1 MKGMYY
7 FDHDNNAH
15 NDDKMRKIRRQFG
28 SAGYGKYWLLL
39 ELMHNNNGC
48 IERDDLEDIAYW
60 EQIENIEEFVE
71 YCIKIKLFIEQDGKI
86 YSKRMV
92 EDIQAF
98 VEQQDKRQSAA
109 NQRWNKRTDDKT
121 PKGKGSSNNKDNN
134 KDINKEETQTDI
146 LPENINNV
154 IETLSKDDMQTECKC
169 NANADEV
176 NMQNEKVDM
185 QTECKCNANANQN
198 KKENNKINKNKIN
211 NNNNKI
217 NNNNINNTANAD
229 VVVDV
234 SSSQSQSVS
243 DCDGLQNMSKEQIEG
258 AMALL
263 DSLDIDV
270 ASPPLEVSA
279 EDINSIL
286 IDEDAAFDPDDNVI
300 DYDTQQQQEADKAVA
315 ALIDDKSQMRD
326 TLTKTYAITESL
338 ADIMLSKHDVPYIQN
353 KIDLLSKQ
361 KNIDNPGAWLIKA
374 CREDYQVAA
383 VTQEKPPT
391 QSTRNY
397 SDDLYDQFCQH
408 FKRVFNQ
415 DFTHKALYENAV
427 NLLGSESKVDY
438 LLTVLSDYKGNVRI
452 KEILNVNH
460 CHGFSEVMKSE
471 SAMTELIGFGMA
483 QSSKDMAEKIKELP
497 WMQQDKQGA

>member
-71 YCIKIKLFIEQDGKI
+71 YCINIKLFIEQDGKI

-121 PKGKGSSNNKDNN
+121 PKGKGSNNNKDNNSDNKDNN
-134 KDINKEETQTDI
+134 KDINKEETQTGI

-154 IETLSKDDMQTECKC
+154 IETLSKDDMQAECKC

-176 NMQNEKVDM
+176 NMQNEKVDV
-185 QTECKCNANANQN
+185 QAECTCNANANQN
-198 KKENNKINKNKIN
+198 KKEKNKIN
-211 NNNNKI
+211 NNKINNNKI
-217 NNNNINNTANAD
+217 NNNNINTANA

-234 SSSQSQSVS
+234 SSPQSQSVS
-243 DCDGLQNMSKEQIEG
+243 DCDGLQNMSNEQIAG

-300 DYDTQQQQEADKAVA
+300 DYDTQQQQEADKATS
-315 ALIDDKSQMRD
+315 ALLDDQAKMRD
-326 TLTKTYAITESL
+326 TLIQTYAITDIKAEIIL
-338 ADIMLSKHDVPYIQN
+338 ARHDVAYIQS
-353 KIDLLSKQ
+353 KIDLLQKQ

-374 CREDYQVAA
+374 IENDYQAA
-383 VTQEKPPT
+383 VPEEKPQQLT
-391 QSTRNY
+391 ASY
-397 SDDLYDQFCQH
+397 SDMQYDNFCEH
-408 FKRVFNQ
+408 FKQVFNQ

-427 NLLGSESKVDY
+427 SLLGTSMKVDY
-438 LLTVLSDYKGNVRI
+438 LLSVISDYKGNPRI
-452 KEILNVNH
+452 KEILTVNH
-460 CHGFSEVMKSE
+460 CHGFSDVMKSE
-471 SAMTELIGFGMA
+471 SAMGELIGFGMA
-483 QSSKDMAEKIKELP
+483 QSSKDMADKIKELP
-497 WMQQDKQGA
+497 WMNKQGA